1 VRETRELDAQ
11 DECALDELI
20 DVEPGRVDLEPS
32 LLFVDPAIRAEEEK
46 AKLLLANSIDDC
58 QQLSWRRCAAAGSD
72 RVCGSEPM
80 TTAGPRGR
88 AQRRMCRAGR
98 LSALPRTA
106 RSSCR
111 PNLRWSLWSDRRLIV
126 RGIDSRPSRSLSRS
140 LLLRC
145 TKREIAASRGRASAS
160 RILGLSRWAVSM
172 SV

>member
-88 AQRRMCRAGR
+88 AQRRMCVEPLASQLSHVQLVRAAPELAMDFG
-98 LSALPRTA
+98 
-106 RSSCR
+106 
-111 PNLRWSLWSDRRLIV
+111 LIV
-126 RGIDSRPSRSLSRS
+126 D
-140 LLLRC
+140 
-145 TKREIAASRGRASAS
+145 
-160 RILGLSRWAVSM
+160 
-172 SV
+172 